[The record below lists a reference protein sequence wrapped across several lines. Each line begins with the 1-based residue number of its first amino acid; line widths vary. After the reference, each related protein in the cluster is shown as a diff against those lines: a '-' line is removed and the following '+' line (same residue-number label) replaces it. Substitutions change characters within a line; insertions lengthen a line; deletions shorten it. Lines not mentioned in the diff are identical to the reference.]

1 MRYLGNAIRWA
12 VVIIVTLLILFWMEI
27 RGHAAPKQPSKP
39 VPDIFHYTNPKTYQ
53 LGHVVDLDVIRISGK
68 LWTVVT
74 WKPAYAPL
82 LYTESLL
89 FCGEKSS
96 EKFVN
101 LTSEDTIAIVYS
113 RAVEVARVSDPPPTI
128 LACHSLDAVIK
139 VQSPK
144 EQN

>member
-1 MRYLGNAIRWA
+1 MKYLGNALRLAA
-12 VVIIVTLLILFWMEI
+12 VLIWILLILFWMEI

-53 LGHVVDLDVIRISGK
+53 MGYVADLDVIRISGK

-89 FCGEKSS
+89 FCGPKAS
-96 EKFVN
+96 EMFVN
-101 LTSEDTIAIVYS
+101 LTSEDQIVIVYS
-113 RAVEVARVSDPPPTI
+113 RAVETARADGPPPNI
-128 LACHSLDAVIK
+128 LACHTLDHVKK
-139 VQSPK
+139 VNP
-144 EQN
+144 